1 MEDHDTRHPLAN
13 DLPAP
18 VNSATIAGAALST
31 ALFDAMLAQNLLTTD
46 AALAVLS
53 DVRER
58 LTLRAGTNANIQ
70 EAALLIGQI
79 HERVA
84 KGRL

>member
-1 MEDHDTRHPLAN
+1 MA
-13 DLPAP
+13 PAIPEP
-18 VNSATIAGAALST
+18 VNSATIAGAALSM

-53 DVRER
+53 DVQER

-84 KGRL
+84 KGRP